1 MVDAGPSQS
10 NLVRTIRLDD
20 AKLERALDR
29 LDRAEGSATNCRT
42 SPRYSYRIKG
52 CVVHLQQPGDGGST
66 PFLVVTRNLS
76 SGGVSFLHGGYV
88 HAKSTCL
95 VQLITTHGAWKNV
108 KGVVVRCRY
117 IDAGVHEV
125 AVQFDSSIT
134 TEDYC
139 STARTSKILLVEN
152 DPSIA
157 RLAEFYLKQLN
168 VELDLAENGQVA
180 VELALKGDY
189 DAILMDMEMPVLGGA
204 DATRKLRSQGYT
216 SMIVAATA
224 MTQPGDRERCLESGC
239 NMYIAKPYTREV
251 LAELLDGLRDEP
263 LLSSF
268 QDDPA
273 MKELINGFVA
283 GLPEKLHA
291 IKEAASGEHFEELQ
305 RLARAL
311 KGSAGGYG
319 FEPITEAASK
329 VESAAIAQESPEK
342 VKRCASELVNLG
354 LKVRLS

>member
-1 MVDAGPSQS
+1 MPEIEPSRS

-20 AKLERALDR
+20 EEIEKVLDR
-29 LDRAEGSATNCRT
+29 LDHEEWDGTDRRETA
-42 SPRYSYRIKG
+42 RYVYRVKG
-52 CVVHLQQPGDGGST
+52 CVVHLQQPGDGSPT
-66 PFLVVTRNLS
+66 PFLVATRHLS
-76 SGGVSFLHGGYV
+76 SGGVSFLYGGYV

-117 IDAGVHEV
+117 IEAGVHEV
-125 AVQFDSSIT
+125 AVEFDSSIT

-157 RLAEFYLKQLN
+157 RLAEYHLKQLN

-204 DATRKLRSQGYT
+204 DATRKLRSSGYT
-216 SMIVAATA
+216 SVIVAATA

-251 LAELLDGLRDEP
+251 LAELLEGLRDEP

-291 IKEAASGEHFEELQ
+291 IKEAASGGHFEELQ

-329 VESAAIAQESPEK
+329 VESAAIAQESPEE
-342 VKRCASELVNLG
+342 VKGCASELVNLG
-354 LKVRLS
+354 LKVRPS